1 MKLLA
6 CVVIAFCTLSAFGQE
21 NQDKEEKVV
30 VVKKVGEKSTNALGD
45 YYAANLDKPLWVSD
59 ADTVGP
65 LGKSAFFLNGKFIP
79 QTAYVAVNEYAID
92 SIRGDNREVI
102 IDGMKYMGRMQIFM
116 KPDYTPANISLSA
129 LRVKHTLPGS
139 PSIFYINN
147 TLIKGDYDNFLVDE
161 NYILKIEVQKLDDAK
176 ENLHVNV
183 IRVLTKTKEN
193 LSKAYPI
200 RIRGV
205 GETAN
210 NN

>member
-6 CVVIAFCTLSAFGQE
+6 CVVITLCTLSAFGQDKQE
-21 NQDKEEKVV
+21 NEEKVV
-30 VVKKVGEKSTNALGD
+30 VTKKVGEIRTNAVRD
-45 YYAANLDKPLWVSD
+45 YAANLDKPLWVSD

-65 LGKSAFFLNGKFIP
+65 LGKTAFFLNGKFIP

-129 LRVKHTLPGS
+129 LRAKHTLPGS
-139 PSIFYINN
+139 PSIFYIDN
-147 TLIKGDYDNFLVDE
+147 TLIKGDYDKFLVDE

>member
-6 CVVIAFCTLSAFGQE
+6 CVAIAFCTLSAFGQE

-45 YYAANLDKPLWVSD
+45 YYAAKLDKPLWVSK

-65 LGKSAFFLNGKFIP
+65 LGETACFVNGKFIS
-79 QTAYVAVNEYAID
+79 QTAFFAVNDFAID
-92 SIRGDNREVI
+92 SVRADNREVI
-102 IDGMKYMGRMQIFM
+102 VDGIKYKGSMQIFM
-116 KPDYTPANISLSA
+116 KAGYAPASISLSA
-129 LRVKHTLPGS
+129 LRTKYELPS
-139 PSIFYINN
+139 PSIYYINN
-147 TLIKGDYDNFLVDE
+147 SLVTGDYDNFLVDE

-183 IRVLTKTKEN
+183 IRVLTKTKDN

-200 RIRGV
+200 VIRGV

>member
-1 MKLLA
+1 MKLLVWVA
-6 CVVIAFCTLSAFGQE
+6 IAFCTLSAFGQE
-21 NQDKEEKVV
+21 NQEKEEKVV

-65 LGKSAFFLNGKFIP
+65 LGKTAFFLNGKFIP

-116 KPDYTPANISLSA
+116 KAGYAPASISLSA
-129 LRVKHTLPGS
+129 LRTKYELPS

-147 TLIKGDYDNFLVDE
+147 
-161 NYILKIEVQKLDDAK
+161 
-176 ENLHVNV
+176 
-183 IRVLTKTKEN
+183 
-193 LSKAYPI
+193 
-200 RIRGV
+200 
-205 GETAN
+205 
-210 NN
+210 

>member
-6 CVVIAFCTLSAFGQE
+6 CVVIALCTLSAFGQE
-21 NQDKEEKVV
+21 KQENEEKVFV
-30 VVKKVGEKSTNALGD
+30 VRKHGEIRTNSVRD
-45 YYAANLDKPLWVSD
+45 YAAMLDKPLWVSKV
-59 ADTVGP
+59 DTVSP
-65 LGKSAFFLNGKFIP
+65 LGETAFFVDGKFIS
-79 QTAYVAVNEYAID
+79 QTAFYGVNGFAID
-92 SIRGDNREVI
+92 SIIADNREVI
-102 IDGMKYMGRMQIFM
+102 GDGIKYKARMQIFM
-116 KPDYTPANISLSA
+116 KAGYTPANISLSA
-129 LRVKHTLPGS
+129 LRTKYELPS
-139 PSIFYINN
+139 PSIFYLNDI
-147 TLIKGDYDNFLVDE
+147 LIRGDYDKFLVDQ